1 MSINDDAMADLAR
14 LPDPDYIHV
23 SKLDDPIG
31 SDRSWKFPAM
41 RKMLHRAE
49 SAERTRD
56 ELLEAL
62 EHLLS
67 GSLSLPRFAE
77 EQARKDNMVMTAVS
91 RAVVIGVTIAVASV
105 IYNKY
110 FK

>member
-1 MSINDDAMADLAR
+1 MNEQNFANEQQQHFFNDMKEM
-14 LPDPDYIHV
+14 HV
-23 SKLDDPIG
+23 RFAHSQ
-31 SDRSWKFPAM
+31 
-41 RKMLHRAE
+41 KMNI
-49 SAERTRD
+49 ERM
-56 ELLEAL
+56 E
-62 EHLLS
+62 
-67 GSLSLPRFAE
+67 AE